1 MGISPSDKPNKNLP
15 PKSSVEKDKDS
26 VCEPKASAKSL
37 PTKSNTASFIDSS
50 LSLAQNNNVHF
61 EFKPFLNLLSFISD
75 SENVCIAEHVQT
87 HIHQDGQT
95 EFSDFIN
102 THELHSLL
110 KISITQFLA
119 DPAIKIQTLKSQHL
133 PAIFSTSKLCLLLSN
148 EVALEQDL
156 ILAALVPDDFEW
168 THKHIAAAKD
178 LFALFNGHL
187 SKKSTDTAILKSEA
201 LFKEMANLSHDFL
214 YVKDSQGSMV
224 YANQAV
230 LSLFHQD
237 ELNTPKSI
245 SDKVLNVFEH
255 SASQAASSDVIKQVE
270 ADNGDQIL
278 LQSHHQSFCL
288 PDNSEY
294 TLMVSRDV
302 TQREVIINDLRRSNK
317 DLDYFAY
324 IASHDL
330 KAPLNVI
337 KRLVS
342 WVIEDCGA
350 AMPQDCLENL
360 ELVMNRANR
369 MEQLLQDLLSY
380 SRIGRD
386 YLEAKE
392 LNVKDKVI
400 ELLSLIDLPMGFSMK
415 CDDAEA
421 LVPEVP
427 FGVVLLNLIA
437 NAIKHHDSG
446 NAKIQVKVRRTKKAN
461 VITVIDNGPGIAK
474 ENQERIFDL
483 FETLKPRD
491 EEEGSGMGLSV
502 VKRLVEHYGGNI
514 KVEEN
519 RPRGTKFVVH
529 WPFENIARKV
539 LTQIHQQ

>member
-1 MGISPSDKPNKNLP
+1 MGISPSDKPNKISEQNSN
-15 PKSSVEKDKDS
+15 KAVRDKVSDSSKIAEDS
-26 VCEPKASAKSL
+26 ASS
-37 PTKSNTASFIDSS
+37 SYVDSS
-50 LSLAQNNNVHF
+50 LLVTPNIDFHSAF
-61 EFKPFLNLLSFISD
+61 APIINLLRFVLE
-75 SENVCIAEHVQT
+75 SENVCILQSRECQ
-87 HIHQDGQT
+87 
-95 EFSDFIN
+95 
-102 THELHSLL
+102 
-110 KISITQFLA
+110 TQFHESA
-119 DPAIKIQTLKSQHL
+119 QSEFRAFIG
-133 PAIFSTSKLCLLLSN
+133 STKP
-148 EVALEQDL
+148 QDL
-156 ILAALVPDDFEW
+156 SRHSHAINIVSEKLSVHALQADKLPPIFRDAKLYLLTDKTKQPGQDLGQELVLATLVTKRFEW
-168 THKHIAAAKD
+168 TEGRIAALSDLIDLASTSMQQQAAAK
-178 LFALFNGHL
+178 ALQ
-187 SKKSTDTAILKSEA
+187 KSEV

-214 YVKDSQGSMV
+214 YVKDRQDRVV
-224 YANQAV
+224 YANQAIMA
-230 LSLFHQD
+230 LFNQQSL
-237 ELNTPKSI
+237 PASV
-245 SDKVLNVFEH
+245 SDKVLDVFEAKRRNQD
-255 SASQAASSDVIKQVE
+255 ASTSIEQIE
-270 ADNGDQIL
+270 ADNGEQIL
-278 LQSHHQSFCL
+278 VQSHRQAFSQ
-288 PDNSEY
+288 PTNRDY

-302 TQREVIINDLRRSNK
+302 TEREVIINDLRRSNK
-317 DLDYFAY
+317 DLDHFAY

-342 WVIEDCGA
+342 WVIEDCGS

-392 LNVKDKVI
+392 LNVKAKVI

-415 CDDAEA
+415 CDNAQV

-446 NAKIQVKVRRTKKAN
+446 NAKIQIKVRRTQKAN
-461 VITVIDNGPGIAK
+461 IITVIDNGPGIAK

-491 EEEGSGMGLSV
+491 EVEGSGMGLSV

-539 LTQIHQQ
+539 LTQLHQQ

>member
-1 MGISPSDKPNKNLP
+1 MGISPSDKPKKNVQL
-15 PKSSVEKDKDS
+15 KSSTENNKES
-26 VCEPKASAKSL
+26 VSVPHVLAKSL
-37 PTKSNTASFIDSS
+37 SATSNTFNFIDSS
-50 LSLAQNNNVHF
+50 LSFSSQRKTTV
-61 EFKPFLNLLSFISD
+61 EYQSVLNLLSFISG
-75 SENVCIAEHVQT
+75 SNNVCIAQKMQT
-87 HIHQDGQT
+87 HIYQGADT
-95 EFSDFIN
+95 EFSEFISSQDFP
-102 THELHSLL
+102 SLKTL
-110 KISITQFLA
+110 SITQFLN
-119 DPAIKIQTLKSQHL
+119 DNAINIQSLKAQHL
-133 PAIFSTSKLCLLLSN
+133 PKRFSTAKLCLLLSN
-148 EVALEQDL
+148 DEPLQPDL
-156 ILAALVPDDFEW
+156 IFAVLVPDDFEW
-168 THKHIAAAKD
+168 THKSIAAMKD
-178 LFALFNGHL
+178 LFAVLKAGL
-187 SKKSTDTAILKSEA
+187 SAPSLDPIALKSEA

-214 YVKDSQGSMV
+214 YVKDSQGKVM

-230 LSLFHQD
+230 LSLFNQD
-237 ELNTPKSI
+237 NLVTSI
-245 SDKVLNVFEH
+245 SDKVLDVFE
-255 SASQAASSDVIKQVE
+255 STVNPQASTDIIKQIE
-270 ADNGDQIL
+270 ADDGEQIL
-278 LQSHHQSFCL
+278 LQSHHQSFSL
-288 PDNSEY
+288 RENSDY
-294 TLMVSRDV
+294 TLMVNKDV

-317 DLDYFAY
+317 DLDHFAY

-342 WVIEDCGA
+342 WVIEDCGQ

-392 LNVKDKVI
+392 LNVKGKVI

-415 CDDAEA
+415 CDDAQV

-446 NAKIQVKVRRTKKAN
+446 NAKIQIKVRRTQKAN

-491 EEEGSGMGLSV
+491 EVEGSGMGLSV

-514 KVEEN
+514 KVEGN

-539 LTQIHQQ
+539 LTQLHQQ

>member
-1 MGISPSDKPNKNLP
+1 MGISPSYIDTSLSVSPHIDDHAIFASVLNLLRFVSHSDDVCILQHRACQPRFHDSAQNAFRTYIDSVKPNELAQHSCAIELHNDKLSLRAIKADKLPSMFCEATLYLFTEKTEQFAQDLAELTVLAVLVPASFDWTDNLI
-15 PKSSVEKDKDS
+15 SALSELIGVLNTSAEQQ
-26 VCEPKASAKSL
+26 ASAK
-37 PTKSNTASFIDSS
+37 
-50 LSLAQNNNVHF
+50 
-61 EFKPFLNLLSFISD
+61 
-75 SENVCIAEHVQT
+75 
-87 HIHQDGQT
+87 
-95 EFSDFIN
+95 
-102 THELHSLL
+102 
-110 KISITQFLA
+110 
-119 DPAIKIQTLKSQHL
+119 
-133 PAIFSTSKLCLLLSN
+133 
-148 EVALEQDL
+148 ALE
-156 ILAALVPDDFEW
+156 
-168 THKHIAAAKD
+168 
-178 LFALFNGHL
+178 
-187 SKKSTDTAILKSEA
+187 KSEE
-201 LFKEMANLSHDFL
+201 LFKEMADLSHDFL
-214 YVKDSQGSMV
+214 YVKDSEGRVV
-224 YANQAV
+224 YGNQAV
-230 LSLFHQD
+230 MSL
-237 ELNTPKSI
+237 LNPQSSHTSL
-245 SDKVLNVFEH
+245 SDKVLEVFEAKRANQDI
-255 SASQAASSDVIKQVE
+255 SVSIEQIE

-278 LQSHHQSFCL
+278 LQSHRQSFYQ
-288 PDNSEY
+288 PANRNY
-294 TLMVSRDV
+294 TLTVSRDV
-302 TQREVIINDLRRSNK
+302 TEREVIINDLRRSNK
-317 DLDYFAY
+317 DLDHFAY

-342 WVIEDCGA
+342 WVIEDCGD

-400 ELLSLIDLPMGFSMK
+400 ELLSLMDLPMGFSMK
-415 CDDAEA
+415 CDNTQA

-446 NAKIQVKVRRTKKAN
+446 NAKIQIKVRRTQRAN
-461 VITVIDNGPGIAK
+461 IITVIDDGPGIAK
-474 ENQERIFDL
+474 ENQQRIFDL

-491 EEEGSGMGLSV
+491 EVEGSGMGLSV

-539 LTQIHQQ
+539 LTQLHQQ